1 MFDEQAPVEALIAG
15 SPFRLR
21 AACLAA
27 LCGLLMSTLGYFAWY
42 QVAHSSI
49 WIADDDEILYTE
61 IASHAYYWH
70 PLYLS
75 DPTFAHGGQSIYS
88 WLAIVPGELVCKVF
102 GLQPTRFGLIL
113 RIFGG
118 LAIGFGWYA
127 LIWQHVRRT
136 WVALVGAVFLLTD
149 SGWLVMRP
157 FVNQWRALASIL
169 ISHSAALFAH
179 NPAIHRE
186 WRIVSPVA
194 VLPFL
199 FLYLWALR
207 RGVEKFSPARVA
219 YSGVAFGVLFF
230 AYFYFWTA
238 AGLALLFGLVV
249 DRARWRTYFHTGW
262 IGGVIGSPELARM
275 ILARRAHGAE
285 WVQRVAAFVPIPRF
299 TEHGSFF
306 LSAALVLL
314 TFAIVWRFRKTL
326 LYLWCLCASGFVMIH
341 EQLFTGIEMQNYHW
355 AYLFCA
361 CMILLL
367 ALLAIDTIKRLG
379 AQGLVV
385 GRILVVAVI
394 LNAAAGVYLR
404 GLETVRTKDS
414 QRYSLAYQAYT
425 RQHAAPDYRPLAAG
439 AVTAGAE
446 EFVQLAIIVDHTTP
460 LAAPWPVIL
469 SPSVSNLD
477 FDRRTALN
485 AYLSG
490 TSRDQFEAAE
500 IWGLEHLQHGV
511 ELRDRAQVA
520 SRLAFF
526 DQIASDPSAAIQR
539 YQVKYVALPTEL
551 PRPAVLGSDWILL
564 QPGPTW
570 AVWEHN
576 PPNPISQL
584 VVR

>member
-1 MFDEQAPVEALIAG
+1 
-15 SPFRLR
+15 
-21 AACLAA
+21 
-27 LCGLLMSTLGYFAWY
+27 
-42 QVAHSSI
+42 
-49 WIADDDEILYTE
+49 
-61 IASHAYYWH
+61 
-70 PLYLS
+70 
-75 DPTFAHGGQSIYS
+75 
-88 WLAIVPGELVCKVF
+88 
-102 GLQPTRFGLIL
+102 
-113 RIFGG
+113 
-118 LAIGFGWYA
+118 
-127 LIWQHVRRT
+127 
-136 WVALVGAVFLLTD
+136 
-149 SGWLVMRP
+149 
-157 FVNQWRALASIL
+157 
-169 ISHSAALFAH
+169 
-179 NPAIHRE
+179 
-186 WRIVSPVA
+186 
-194 VLPFL
+194 
-199 FLYLWALR
+199 
-207 RGVEKFSPARVA
+207 
-219 YSGVAFGVLFF
+219 
-230 AYFYFWTA
+230 
-238 AGLALLFGLVV
+238 
-249 DRARWRTYFHTGW
+249 
-262 IGGVIGSPELARM
+262 
-275 ILARRAHGAE
+275 
-285 WVQRVAAFVPIPRF
+285 
-299 TEHGSFF
+299 
-306 LSAALVLL
+306 
-314 TFAIVWRFRKTL
+314 
-326 LYLWCLCASGFVMIH
+326 
-341 EQLFTGIEMQNYHW
+341 NYHW